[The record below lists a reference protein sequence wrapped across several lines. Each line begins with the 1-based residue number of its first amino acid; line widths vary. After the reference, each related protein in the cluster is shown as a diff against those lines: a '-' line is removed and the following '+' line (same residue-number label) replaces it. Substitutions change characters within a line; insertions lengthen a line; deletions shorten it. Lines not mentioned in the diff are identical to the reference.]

1 MGWWV
6 PLVCDRVVKWGSDS
20 GPREESGGEVSE
32 RRDGGG
38 YGVNEVEG
46 VRATEGLSEAGPPD

>member
-1 MGWWV
+1 MS
-6 PLVCDRVVKWGSDS
+6 WGSDN
-20 GPREESGGEVSE
+20 GPREERGGEVSE

-46 VRATEGLSEAGPPD
+46 VRATESLSEAGPPDCV